1 MRTPIAIT
9 EIGEAQEAQG
19 SVAWSSTSTA
29 RQLDGAV
36 CKLRFRL
43 SADPDSLEAL
53 RYARRSMLREE
64 WTRGIEEG
72 EPSLEEAIFSA
83 FEVVWSVPADEQ
95 ERCREKLAELVDRAN
110 RTLAELAERGA
121 S

>member
-9 EIGEAQEAQG
+9 EIGDAPE
-19 SVAWSSTSTA
+19 SVAWSATSTA
-29 RQLDGAV
+29 QQLDGAV
-36 CKLRFRL
+36 CTLRFRL
-43 SADPDSLEAL
+43 SADADSLEAL

-83 FEVVWSVPADEQ
+83 VEVVWSVPADEL
-95 ERCREKLAELVDRAN
+95 ERCRAKLAELVERAN
-110 RTLAELAERGA
+110 RTLVELAGREV